1 MKEVAQKL
9 LSELMKN
16 SRRSDRDLAKAIGT
30 SQPTVTRIRSGLEK
44 EGIIREYS
52 MMPDLKKLGI
62 EIVAFTFA
70 RWSPEVLKSYAQDV
84 RVEKVQKF
92 LSKHPNVVFVSSGRG
107 FGMERTM
114 VSLHKNY
121 SDYDAFAKS
130 LEREWAGQLAHIE
143 FFVVS
148 LKTDAVLRS
157 FSFKD
162 LGEYT
167 RNTETVD
174 KE

>member
-16 SRRSDRDLAKAIGT
+16 SRRSDRDLAKTIRT
-30 SQPTVTRIRSGLEK
+30 SQPTVTRIRNRLEK
-44 EGIIREYS
+44 EGVIKDYS
-52 MMPDLKKLGI
+52 MIPDLNKLGI
-62 EIVAFTFA
+62 EILAFTFA
-70 RWSPEVLKSYAQDV
+70 RWSPEVLKDYPQDTW
-84 RVEKVQKF
+84 VEKAQKF
-92 LSKHPNVVFVSSGRG
+92 LSKHPNVIFASSGRG

-114 VSLHKNY
+114 VSFHKNY

-130 LEREWAGQLAHIE
+130 LEREWAGQLANVE

-148 LKTDAVLRS
+148 LKTDAVLRT
-157 FSFKD
+157 FSFKN

-167 RNTETVD
+167 RNTETV
-174 KE
+174 ETE